1 MRGDNEGSGN
11 HKNNKRH
18 PNRRAARFSLAWR
31 YARILGYY
39 KRIELELKKDRGD
52 TSILLERLL
61 ELKSDLKCLERALN
75 GKYNIIVVRDSAGD
89 NQKRMDKEA

>member
-1 MRGDNEGSGN
+1 
-11 HKNNKRH
+11 
-18 PNRRAARFSLAWR
+18 
-31 YARILGYY
+31 LGYY

-89 NQKRMDKEA
+89 DSTTEMEKF